1 MPSTFKILALA
12 LLITFSFLAV
22 SKVANAEFT
31 HGTWDPLQWQIINTI
46 TDEVIV
52 PVGKSLIPV
61 VKDAGNFALEKSS
74 EALEMIKNSFDNIT
88 KLTPSRVSH

>member
-1 MPSTFKILALA
+1 MASTFKTLILA
-12 LLITFSFLAV
+12 LLITFSFLGL
-22 SKVANAEFT
+22 SKIAYAEFT
-31 HGTWDPLQWQIINTI
+31 HGTWDPLQWHIINTI

-88 KLTPSRVSH
+88 K